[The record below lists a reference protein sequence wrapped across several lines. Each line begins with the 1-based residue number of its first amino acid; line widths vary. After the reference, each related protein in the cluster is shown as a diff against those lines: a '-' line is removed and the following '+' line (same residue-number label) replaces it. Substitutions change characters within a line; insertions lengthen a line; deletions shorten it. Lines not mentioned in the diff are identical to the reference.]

1 MRLHPRTLPQRS
13 TNLNLFDE
21 FGNPVSGFGA
31 AGAPPAPSIDGWK
44 HLRTGKVRD
53 LYTNDSGEILLV
65 ASDRISAFDWVLPTT
80 IPNKGA
86 ILTQLSLFWFEL
98 LADIVPNHIISDDV
112 PVSVADRA
120 VIVQPLEMF
129 AIECVARGY
138 LTGSGLTEYTTSQ
151 AVCGNP
157 LPAGLLD
164 GSQLAASIF
173 TPATKAEIGDHDIN
187 IDFDHAAKIVGTGQ
201 AAELRDLTI
210 RLYDTAA
217 DFAHSRGI
225 ILADTKFEFGINMAG
240 EITLGDEALTPDSS
254 RFWESDGWAPG
265 KSQPSFDKQFVRDW
279 LTASGWDKESTP
291 PELPAE
297 IVEKTAARYE
307 QAFERITGSKF

>member
-1 MRLHPRTLPQRS
+1 MTIQPTDYDLGA
-13 TNLNLFDE
+13 E
-21 FGNPVSGFGA
+21 F
-31 AGAPPAPSIDGWK
+31 K
-44 HLRTGKVRD
+44 HVYSGKVRD
-53 LYTNDSGEILLV
+53 LYEAPDGRLLFI
-65 ASDRISAFDWVLPTT
+65 ASDRISAYDWILPSV
-80 IPNKGA
+80 IPDKGR
-86 ILTQLSLFWFEL
+86 ILTAMSMWWFDRL
-98 LADIVPNHIISDDV
+98 QGIVPNHVLSTNV
-112 PVSVADRA
+112 PNAVRGRA
-120 VIVQPLEMF
+120 TYCEKLEMLPV
-129 AIECVARGY
+129 ECVARGY
-138 LTGSGLTEYTTSQ
+138 LTGSGLTEYTSNQ

-164 GSQLAASIF
+164 GSQLPTSIF

-187 IDFDHAAKIVGTGQ
+187 IDFESAAKIVGADQ
-201 AAELRDLTI
+201 AEELRDLTI

-217 DFAHSRGI
+217 DFSRSRGI

-254 RFWESDGWAPG
+254 RFWEADGWAPG

-279 LTASGWDKESTP
+279 LTSSGWDKKSTP

>member
-1 MRLHPRTLPQRS
+1 M
-13 TNLNLFDE
+13 
-21 FGNPVSGFGA
+21 SGFGV
-31 AGAPPAPSIDGWK
+31 AGPPPAPSIAGWN

-53 LYTNDSGEILLV
+53 LYSNELGEILLV

-98 LADIVPNHIISDDV
+98 LADIVPNHVISDDV
-112 PVSVADRA
+112 PEAVADRA

-138 LTGSGLTEYTTSQ
+138 LTGSGLVEYNTNQ
-151 AVCGNP
+151 EVCGNP

-164 GSQLAASIF
+164 GSALPASIF
-173 TPATKAEIGDHDIN
+173 TPATKAEVGDHDLN
-187 IDFDHAAKIVGTGQ
+187 IDFQSVSKIVGAE
-201 AAELRDLTI
+201 AAEELRRLTLA
-210 RLYDTAA
+210 LYDTAA
-217 DFAHSRGI
+217 DFARGRGI

-279 LTASGWDKESTP
+279 LTSSGWDKKSAP
-291 PELPAE
+291 PELPNE
-297 IVEKTAARYE
+297 VVEKTAERYNS
-307 QAFERITGSKF
+307 AFERITGSKF

>member
-1 MRLHPRTLPQRS
+1 M
-13 TNLNLFDE
+13 
-21 FGNPVSGFGA
+21 SGFGA
-31 AGAPPAPSIDGWK
+31 AGAPPAPTISGWQ

-53 LYTNDSGEILLV
+53 LYRNDAGEILLV

-112 PVSVADRA
+112 PDFVADRA
-120 VIVQPLEMF
+120 VIVQPLQMF

-138 LTGSGLTEYTTSQ
+138 LTGSGLVEYRESQ
-151 AVCGNP
+151 SVCANP

-164 GSQLAASIF
+164 GSKLPASIF

-187 IDFDHAAKIVGTGQ
+187 IDFESAAKIVGADS
-201 AAELRDLTI
+201 AAELRELTLK
-210 RLYDTAA
+210 LYDTASG
-217 DFAHSRGI
+217 FAAERGI
-225 ILADTKFEFGINMAG
+225 ILADTKFEFGLNASG

-254 RFWESDGWAPG
+254 RFWESDGWEPG

-279 LTASGWDKESTP
+279 LTSSGWDKKSTP
-291 PELPAE
+291 PELPVE

-307 QAFERITGSKF
+307 AAFERLTGSKF